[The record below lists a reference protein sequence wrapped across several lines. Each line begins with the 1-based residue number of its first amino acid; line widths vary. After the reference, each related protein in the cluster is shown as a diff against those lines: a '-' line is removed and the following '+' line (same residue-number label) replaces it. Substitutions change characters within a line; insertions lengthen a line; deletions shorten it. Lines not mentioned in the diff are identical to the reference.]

1 MDGSDALLLTSSSTT
16 ANGMIIASVS
26 SVTAGRAEIDTRT
39 TSIYIAGAQV
49 KAVVSATSYIPTT
62 TAPAT
67 RAADDFEEVA
77 KSFPNTSDLLG
88 SGVTT
93 SHIGHQ
99 LAGAECAA
107 MSQLEVEA
115 PAGGVENWGAEL
127 ILL

>member
-1 MDGSDALLLTSSSTT
+1 M
-16 ANGMIIASVS
+16 
-26 SVTAGRAEIDTRT
+26 

-49 KAVVSATSYIPTT
+49 EAGVSATSYITTT
-62 TAPAT
+62 TAPVT

-88 SGVTT
+88 SGVTA
-93 SHIGHQ
+93 SHISHQ

-107 MSQLEVEA
+107 MSQLEIEA

-127 ILL
+127 TLL